1 MERSETTCSNT
12 RVSEG
17 KLIDYY
23 VDLHDTTTGDLKLL
37 RAALEERAGK
47 RRMHWP
53 LQEASANAAKGKVK
67 GSDFA
72 SSLKQL
78 FKSAFPAEAMT
89 SSVLL
94 QRILT
99 GLHPDINHQLLLR
112 TRPTTFTA
120 AVKDAT
126 DVEYTCTPWY
136 LGKRKVGI
144 HAIRPTQPTPNCPM
158 LLHCTR
164 TWMP

>member
-1 MERSETTCSNT
+1 
-12 RVSEG
+12 
-17 KLIDYY
+17 
-23 VDLHDTTTGDLKLL
+23 
-37 RAALEERAGK
+37 
-47 RRMHWP
+47 MHWP
-53 LQEASANAAKGKVK
+53 LQEASDNAAKGKVK

-99 GLHPDINHQLLLR
+99 GLHPDISRQLLLR

-120 AVKDAT
+120 VVKDAT
-126 DVEYTCTPWY
+126 DVEYTLEFGVEKSWHSCHKTNLTNSELSDAAALQQKLDAITKRLETLEVTTGKSQTPT
-136 LGKRKVGI
+136 
-144 HAIRPTQPTPNCPM
+144 RPGYGRGRGDCRDRCIGPCYNCGEEG
-158 LLHCTR
+158 HVHR
-164 TWMP
+164 N